1 MAAVIPR
8 DDDALPRPAGTPGAG
23 ATDAP
28 IAGDAAGGGHAPA
41 IADAPDATDALGTA
55 DAPATGHAPG
65 TADAAGGAA
74 ASGAHAGSSGPG
86 APGAAVADPGIN
98 EVVVDVLD
106 SHGRVHSR
114 QRIALDARRRISIGR
129 GAQAQV
135 IIDDAHAAALHAGD
149 DVAPDGTLTVTDL
162 GSVNGVFVG
171 GKRHTGA
178 RDLPLPGGLLQIGR
192 TRLRLR
198 TRLETI
204 APEQPDHA
212 LRAHTGHAAPRS
224 VWAAAAAGALVCA
237 AYVFYSSWMGA
248 PRDLASA
255 FAGSMMSVVTGLSA
269 WIALW
274 ALLSRLLLGEWR
286 WVTHAA
292 IVLGLAALLL
302 GIDFAF
308 DVAWFS
314 LDLPPSGLREMG
326 LLVLACALLLYGHL
340 TRATSI
346 STRRAAL
353 IAVLLPLLA
362 TGTLQWVQAR
372 NQMRNVNY
380 TGEQKLLLPP
390 ALRLRGGASLDD
402 FFRRAATLK
411 DEADRKRRAMPNDE
425 LGGSADDEDDS
436 DD

>member
-1 MAAVIPR
+1 MAAVIPL
-8 DDDALPRPAGTPGAG
+8 DDDALPRPAGTQPAG
-23 ATDAP
+23 ASDAP
-28 IAGDAAGGGHAPA
+28 VPGDAAGAGHAPA
-41 IADAPDATDALGTA
+41 IADAPATE
-55 DAPATGHAPG
+55 HAPG
-65 TADAAGGAA
+65 TADAAGGAGDSGVHA
-74 ASGAHAGSSGPG
+74 RRSAPGTSGAA
-86 APGAAVADPGIN
+86 ADPAVS

-114 QRIALDARRRISIGR
+114 QRIALDAERRISIGR
-129 GAQAQV
+129 GAGAQV
-135 IIDDAHAAALHAGD
+135 VIDDAHAAALHAAV
-149 DVAPDGTLTVTDL
+149 DVAPVGTLTVSDL

-171 GKRHTGA
+171 GQRHSGA
-178 RDLPLPGGLLQIGR
+178 RALPLPGGLLQIGR

-198 TRLETI
+198 TRLEAI
-204 APEQPDHA
+204 APEQPDYA
-212 LRAHTGHAAPRS
+212 LRPHTGHAAPRS
-224 VWAAAAAGALVCA
+224 VWAAAGAGALVCA

-292 IVLGLAALLL
+292 IVLGLSALLL

-314 LDLPPSGLREMG
+314 FDLPPSGLREMG

-353 IAVLLPLLA
+353 IALFLPLLA

-390 ALRLRGGASLDD
+390 ALRLRGGTSVDD